1 MKYSFVPKAVFT
13 FDYKI
18 FKDLIYSVQFLYI
31 STEDVGVVEK
41 SNFFFFSTK
50 YDRIAQVL

>member
-1 MKYSFVPKAVFT
+1 MNYTKYSFVPKAVFT

-31 STEDVGVVEK
+31 STDNVGVVEK
-41 SNFFFFSTK
+41 SNLISTK
-50 YDRIAQVL
+50 YDRIAQI

>member
-1 MKYSFVPKAVFT
+1 MKYSFVPKKVFT
-13 FDYKI
+13 FDCKI

-31 STEDVGVVEK
+31 STEDVGVEK
-41 SNFFFFSTK
+41 SIFSTK